1 MRDTLS
7 DARADS
13 TRVVLVGGE
22 AGIGKT
28 RLIDEFVAAAPS
40 DVGSDALVARG
51 QCVDL
56 DSDAPPYGPLA
67 AVLRQL
73 LAEPHADQLI
83 GSSSRDALRI
93 LLPELTES
101 TADTRADDDGQGG
114 RGRLFDAIATLV
126 ESVAK
131 RRTMVIVVEDL
142 HWCDQATLGVLRF
155 LVKILDVRGLLF
167 VFTFRSDELPRGHA
181 LRSWLPELDRSRR
194 VMRIDLERLSRSQV
208 ARMLASAWDAPAAK
222 ADIDAVFSR
231 SDGVPFFV
239 EELAN
244 LGKGSALSMQM
255 PTTLRGVL
263 LARYDALAE
272 PTQQVM
278 RAIAAGG
285 QRVGHDLL
293 ARAISTD
300 NVGRLEGAVR
310 EAITADVLVAD
321 DTTYAF
327 RHALM
332 QEAIHDQLLPGE
344 RVRLHTAY
352 AEALSESGQTSV
364 DAGAISYHWMA
375 AHNLPNAFAASIE
388 AMAQA
393 RASYAHAAAARMGER
408 AIALWDRVPDA
419 QAVAGRSRVELLSD
433 TAYILRNAGES
444 TRALAL
450 IDEALAEDGGDDP
463 ALRARMLRNKASFL
477 ANDGRTGSIEL
488 LEQALE
494 ALPGSEP
501 SVLRAN
507 VLGELSARLML
518 VARFAEAVDVADHAY
533 AEAVAVGSGT
543 RSSVA
548 LNIRGV
554 SRVSLGEIEPGLAD
568 LARAGELA
576 QDTTDS
582 ALVRYWVNQ
591 SDVLN
596 LLGRFD
602 DAIAT
607 AQAGLAIA
615 RERMVER
622 TSGAMLSFNLISPLL
637 ALGQAERARELLD
650 RALELDPPIG
660 FSAPLQRLALHMA
673 VLDGDPARADELLR
687 RWRGGLDRQGR
698 IDTQSE
704 LNLAFVAAEIALELG
719 DPARAWTEASVL
731 LAAGHRQEPAFDL
744 PLAAIAARAVS
755 AAAVAGIALS
765 AGDDGTSMAHAD
777 AVSRLREVLDAASW
791 WPTAAAYEA
800 QFVAEIGGQAMSG
813 NDPALWKKALEAAE
827 RPESVAQL
835 WPYAAYRLAL
845 ANAESGD
852 RIAAEKWAR
861 AARDKAEHIGAPLYV
876 RRSDDLLKNAGLT
889 ARRAQT
895 DAQTGAPPG
904 IRMTERESQVL
915 ELLAQGLSNREIAAR
930 LFIST
935 KTASVHVSNILRKTG
950 ASSRTEAAY
959 LSRMRQDSKQP
970 DSNRPGGPG

>member
-1 MRDTLS
+1 MRDALS
-7 DARADS
+7 DAREDS
-13 TRVVLVGGE
+13 TGVVLVGGE

-28 RLIDEFVAAAPS
+28 RLIDEFIASVPN
-40 DVGSDALVARG
+40 DTLVARG

-73 LAEPHADQLI
+73 LGAQELGSQEADQVI
-83 GSSSRDALRI
+83 GPSARDALRI
-93 LLPELTES
+93 LLPELAGAS
-101 TADTRADDDGQGG
+101 GDARADDDSQGG

-131 RRTMVIVVEDL
+131 TRTLIIVVEDL

-155 LVKILDVRGLLF
+155 LVKILETRGLLF
-167 VFTFRSDELPRGHA
+167 VFTFRSDELARGHA

-194 VMRIDLERLSRSQV
+194 VTRIELERLSRRQV
-208 ARMLASAWDAPAAK
+208 ARMLACAWDAPAAK

-272 PTQQVM
+272 QTQQVM

-293 ARAISTD
+293 ARAMSTD
-300 NVGRLEGAVR
+300 DVGWLEDAVR
-310 EAITADVLVAD
+310 EAIAADVLVAD

-352 AEALSESGQTSV
+352 AEAMSEAGQKASV
-364 DAGAISYHWMA
+364 DAGATSYHWMA

-393 RASYAHAAAARMGER
+393 RASYAHSAGARMGER

-419 QAVAGRSRVELLSD
+419 RAVAGRSRVELLSD
-433 TAYILRNAGES
+433 TAYMLRNAGES

-450 IDEALAEDGGDDP
+450 IDEALTEDTGDDP

-488 LEQALE
+488 LEQAL
-494 ALPGSEP
+494 AAIPDPEP

-507 VLGELSARLML
+507 VLGELAARLML
-518 VARFAEAVDVADHAY
+518 VARFSEAVEVADHAY
-533 AEAVAVGSGT
+533 AEAVAVGSDT
-543 RSSVA
+543 RRSVA

-576 QDTTDS
+576 QNTTDS

-596 LLGRFD
+596 RLGRYE
-602 DAIAT
+602 DALAT
-607 AQAGLAIA
+607 ADTGLAIA

-622 TSGAMLSFNLISPLL
+622 TSGAMLTFNLISPLL

-673 VLDGDPARADELLR
+673 VLDGDPTGADELLR
-687 RWRGGLDRQGR
+687 GWRGGLDRQGR

-744 PLAAIAARAVS
+744 PLAAMAARAVS
-755 AAAVAGIALS
+755 AAAVAGISLP
-765 AGDDGTSMAHAD
+765 AGDDGTSMTHAD
-777 AVSRLREVLDAASW
+777 AVGRVREVLDAASW

-800 QFVAEIGGQAMSG
+800 QFAAEIGGHAMSG
-813 NDPALWKKALEAAE
+813 NDPALWRKALDAAE
-827 RPESVAQL
+827 GPESVAQL
-835 WPYAAYRLAL
+835 WPYAAYRLAR
-845 ANAESGD
+845 ASAEAGD
-852 RIAAEKWAR
+852 RTAAEKWAR
-861 AARDKAEHIGAPLYV
+861 ATRDKAEQIGALLYV

-889 ARRAQT
+889 PR
-895 DAQTGAPPG
+895 GAPVGAPSS

-959 LSRMRQDSKQP
+959 LSRMRQNGKH
-970 DSNRPGGPG
+970 